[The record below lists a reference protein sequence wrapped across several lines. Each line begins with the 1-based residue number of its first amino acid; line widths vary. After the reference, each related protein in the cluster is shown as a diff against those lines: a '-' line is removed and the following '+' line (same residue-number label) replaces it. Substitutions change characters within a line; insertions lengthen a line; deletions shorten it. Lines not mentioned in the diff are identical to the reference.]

1 MQPSILQGIRVVDLG
16 RYLAAPYC
24 SQLLADMGAEVI
36 RVERPGGEVDRQRGP
51 YTKEGQ
57 SLLFVTL
64 NRNKKAITLNLRS
77 DEGYALLNKL
87 VATSDVLLHNLPAA
101 SAASLRVRYD
111 DFRESNPRLVYL
123 SISGFGGKGP
133 YASYPAL
140 DAVIQGMS
148 GAMTISGTESTG
160 PVLSH
165 LPYVDFGTAL
175 YGALA
180 IVSALFHRNTT
191 GTGQAIDLALYSTA
205 LSFVGGYAI
214 MADYVRNGAVRQH
227 MGNDLIYGVGGCF
240 PTKDGFAE
248 INCLTGDMW
257 TTLCGLMHQP
267 GLLTDERFAT
277 GAGRYQHRHVINP
290 IVQQW
295 TTSITT
301 AELVKTLLD
310 AGIPSGPVQTV
321 DQLPLDPQVQA
332 LEMFPTVDQPGAGPI
347 PVAGS
352 AMKFSDTPLRIS
364 RPAPA
369 VGEHNDEIY
378 SQVLGL
384 TGPDIARL
392 RRDRVI

>member
-1 MQPSILQGIRVVDLG
+1 MQPSILEGIRVVDLG

-51 YTKEGQ
+51 YTKEGH

-64 NRNKKAITLNLRS
+64 NRNKKAVTLNLRS
-77 DEGYALLNKL
+77 DEGYALLTQL
-87 VATSDVLLHNLPAA
+87 VGKSDVLLHNLPAA

-111 DFRESNPRLVYL
+111 DFAAQNPRLVYL

-133 YASYPAL
+133 YADYPAL

-148 GAMTISGTESTG
+148 GAMTICGTESSG
-160 PVLSH
+160 PTLSH
-165 LPYVDFGTAL
+165 VPYVDFGTAL
-175 YGALA
+175 YGALS
-180 IVSALFHRNTT
+180 IVSALYHRNTT
-191 GTGQAIDLALYSTA
+191 GKGQSIDLALYSTA
-205 LSFVGGYAI
+205 LSYIGGYAI
-214 MADYVRNGAVRQH
+214 MADFVRNGAVRRH

-257 TTLCGLMHQP
+257 ERMCGLMQRP
-267 GLLTDERFAT
+267 ALLQDARFAT
-277 GAGRYQHRHVINP
+277 GPGRYQHRHVINP

-295 TTSITT
+295 TMSMTT
-301 AELVKTLLD
+301 AQVVQALLD
-310 AGIPSGPVQTV
+310 IGIPSGPVQTV
-321 DQLPLDPQVQA
+321 DQLPSDPQVQA

-347 PVAGS
+347 PVAGA
-352 AMKFSDTPLRIS
+352 AMKFSDTPLRIT

-378 SQVLGL
+378 SHVLGL
-384 TGPDIARL
+384 TPPDIARL